1 MKIRPLLLTT
11 LSAFALSAAF
21 TLSARAAEARAEVGK
36 PAPAF
41 TLPGSDGKDH
51 SLADSKG
58 KVVVLEWTNPEC
70 PYVVKFYKPGEMQ
83 KLQKEITGKDVVWY
97 RINSNA
103 PGKQGSQTPE
113 QLAAYDKSHNVAATA
128 SLADPES
135 KVAREYGAKTTP
147 HIFVINAEG
156 TLVYAGGIDD
166 KPTAKSGDIATAHN
180 YLKAAVEETLAGKP
194 VTTSVSKP
202 YGCGVKYAGK

>member
-1 MKIRPLLLTT
+1 MNIRPLLLTT

-21 TLSARAAEARAEVGK
+21 IPGSHAAEAKAEVGK

-41 TLPGSDGKDH
+41 TLAGSDHKEH
-51 SLADSKG
+51 SLADAKG

-70 PYVVKFYKPGEMQ
+70 PYVVKFYKSGEMQ
-83 KLQKEITGKDVVWY
+83 KLQKEITAKGVVWY

-103 PGKQGSQTPE
+103 PGRQGSQTPD
-113 QLAAYDKSHNVAATA
+113 QLAAYEKANHVAATV

-135 KVAREYGAKTTP
+135 KVAHAYGARTTP
-147 HIFVINAEG
+147 HIFVINGEG

-166 KPTAKSGDIATAHN
+166 KPTAKAEDIATAHN

-194 VTTSVSKP
+194 VTTSTSKP
-202 YGCGVKYAGK
+202 YGCSVKYAGK